1 MSADAAV
8 MRIRL
13 VVLVTALCTPPA
25 ACIPLDQF
33 IGYPFEDVATFPSV
47 DDDFLS
53 ADLAVPFPL
62 GATEYGSVHVSG
74 RVALERLVHTKRYV
88 VT

>member
-1 MSADAAV
+1 MSANAAV

-53 ADLAVPFPL
+53 VELAVPFPL

-74 RVALERLVHTKRYV
+74 
-88 VT
+88 